1 MTAQTRE
8 AEARS
13 LSRAERKKIEL
24 RREIIDAA
32 FECFAERG
40 YHGTAVAD
48 IAARVGVGH
57 GTFYRYFENK
67 RDILVYLVGL
77 TVGRIQEALG
87 AEDPT
92 APDTLEEYRAQ
103 AERIGAAL
111 FDVFVSEPD
120 SARLYFVEALAA
132 DRELTDQMLAAQELF
147 AELGAR
153 YLRNGVEKG
162 YLRADLDVATT
173 ARAINGMIFAGALLV
188 PTTGDPAGE
197 RDRWIASITSLMF
210 QGIAA

>member
-1 MTAQTRE
+1 MPPPPELVERRRQE
-8 AEARS
+8 IAEAARNTF
-13 LSRAERKKIEL
+13 
-24 RREIIDAA
+24 AA
-32 FECFAERG
+32 RG
-40 YHGTAVAD
+40 YQATGIAD
-48 IAARVGVGH
+48 IAAVLGIGH

-77 TVGRIQEALG
+77 TVGRIQAALE

-92 APDTLEEYRAQ
+92 APETLEEYREQAQ
-103 AERIGAAL
+103 RIGAAL

-132 DRELTDQMLAAQELF
+132 DRELTEQMLAAQDLF
-147 AELGAR
+147 AEIGAR
-153 YLRNGVEKG
+153 YLRNGVAKG

-188 PTTGDPAGE
+188 PSTTDPTRE
-197 RDRWIASITSLMF
+197 RDRWTNAITGLMF
-210 QGIAA
+210 DGMAASGGDR